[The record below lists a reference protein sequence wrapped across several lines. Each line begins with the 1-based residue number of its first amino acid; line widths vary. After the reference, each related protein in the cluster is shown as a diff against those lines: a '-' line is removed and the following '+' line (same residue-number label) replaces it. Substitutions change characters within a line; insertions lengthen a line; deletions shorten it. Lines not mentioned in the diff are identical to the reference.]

1 MTALSFA
8 MAFLAFLAHLD
19 LGHPIENL
27 HLPNTYICRS
37 LAFLRHCGKAGKAQA
52 EGRGAPHRTVW
63 GWK

>member
-27 HLPNTYICRS
+27 HLPNTYI
-37 LAFLRHCGKAGKAQA
+37 A
-52 EGRGAPHRTVW
+52 EVLLF
-63 GWK
+63 